1 MDARTGRRA
10 DDSPPYRVS
19 LVDPGE
25 IAAALPLL
33 LGFRPRES
41 VVLVSLTGPR
51 GVRVGLT
58 VRADIPP
65 PEHAAAVAG
74 MLAQSV
80 RTDRPAAVLLVV
92 VSEAPDDGDEDPDLP
107 HRALVHELI
116 QALHRDRLPVRDALL
131 VRAGR
136 WWSYDCPSACCRP
149 ERGTP
154 LPEGTSELAVASVA
168 AGVVVAD
175 SREELAAR
183 IASRP
188 GDMGAV
194 ARRVAAEAA
203 ARFAGTRRATRWR
216 RSRGRRS
223 RPGWPHARAG
233 TALSDRALARI
244 LWGLRDIAVR
254 DRALLLAL
262 DEDPAVDSLW
272 TECVRRAPRRYVPPR
287 PRCSRSGRG
296 SAGTA
301 PWPGWRWSGRS
312 RPTGRYRL
320 AVLLRQALTRLR
332 AARPSC
338 ARSSPAEPPTAPCP
352 VPDVPVCASEQFGP
366 LPLLAQHVLGQEGE
380 DRLVPDRVVARA
392 SGSSGSRRGSTGTSR
407 GRRASAGRTR
417 AAAPRRSAPGSPCRR
432 G

>member
-19 LVDPGE
+19 LTDPGE
-25 IAAALPLL
+25 IAAALPVL

-51 GVRVGLT
+51 GVRMGLT

-80 RTDRPAAVLLVV
+80 LTDGPAAVLVVV
-92 VSEAPDDGDEDPDLP
+92 VSEAPDDGDEDPELP
-107 HRALVHELI
+107 HRPLVHELTL
-116 QALHRDRLPVRDALL
+116 ALHRDRLPVRDALL

-149 ERGTP
+149 RRGTP

-188 GDMGAV
+188 GDMGAT

-203 ARFAGTRRATRWR
+203 ARMRELGADAMTEESWAAVQAGLA
-216 RSRGRRS
+216 
-223 RPGWPHARAG
+223 HARAG
-233 TALSDRALARI
+233 TALSDQALARI

-254 DRALLLAL
+254 DRALQLAL

-272 TECVRRAPRRYVPPR
+272 TECVRRAPRRYVPAPATLLAV
-287 PRCSRSGRG
+287 GAWVRG
-296 SAGTA
+296 DGAMAGVALERALAADRT
-301 PWPGWRWSGRS
+301 
-312 RPTGRYRL
+312 YRM
-320 AVLLRQALTRLR
+320 AVLLRQALSSCVPPDQIRSVIAGG
-332 AARPSC
+332 AAD
-338 ARSSPAEPPTAPCP
+338 A
-352 VPDVPVCASEQFGP
+352 V
-366 LPLLAQHVLGQEGE
+366 LPGA
-380 DRLVPDRVVARA
+380 
-392 SGSSGSRRGSTGTSR
+392 
-407 GRRASAGRTR
+407 
-417 AAAPRRSAPGSPCRR
+417 
-432 G
+432 